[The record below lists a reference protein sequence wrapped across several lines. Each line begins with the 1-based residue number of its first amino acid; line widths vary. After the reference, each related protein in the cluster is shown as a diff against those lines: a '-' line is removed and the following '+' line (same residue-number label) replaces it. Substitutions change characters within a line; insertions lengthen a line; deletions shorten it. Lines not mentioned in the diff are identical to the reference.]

1 MKKILIWI
9 LIAIWFFIL
18 FGDYSHANSE
28 TMEKSEM
35 YVTASILNGRSKPS
49 KKSSVEARF
58 DFNDVV
64 DAVGWSNN
72 HHWIEVIGG
81 ETGTVWVWWEYVTE
95 RTDEFKVVNDQKSK
109 VKIRKEPYGR
119 LTGYLKP
126 GKSLTIDRVIFG
138 WGHCSRGWIELNYLT
153 EE

>member
-9 LIAIWFFIL
+9 FIIL
-18 FGDYSHANSE
+18 WMLCFLHVEEAHANDIES
-28 TMEKSEM
+28 TEM
-35 YVTASILNGRSKPS
+35 YVTASLLNGRSKPS

-58 DFNDVV
+58 DCNDLVT
-64 DAVGWSNN
+64 AVGWSDN
-72 HHWIEVIGG
+72 HHWIEVYGG

-95 RTDEFKVVNDQKSK
+95 RTDEFVATNDQKYK

-119 LTGYLKP
+119 LSGYLKP
-126 GKSLTIDRVIFG
+126 GKSVNIDRVIFG
-138 WGHCSRGWIELNYLT
+138 WGHCSKGWIELDYLT